1 MDVRAV
7 DTSTL
12 AAKRVEMEPVEP
24 EKEKR
29 AFIVDRITPRTSHE
43 AGGRVSRLKSST
55 ERGAEQNAEHE
66 DHEAVEEQGAP
77 AAESDAEGHGPP
89 ITGSEHILD
98 VKV

>member
-12 AAKRVEMEPVEP
+12 AAKRVEMEHAEP

-55 ERGAEQNAEHE
+55 ERGSEQSAEHE
-66 DHEAVEEQGAP
+66 DREVAEQP
-77 AAESDAEGHGPP
+77 FPESEAEGHGPP
-89 ITGSEHILD
+89 VTGSDHILD

>member
-7 DTSTL
+7 ETSTL
-12 AAKRVEMEPVEP
+12 AATRVEMENAEP

-29 AFIVDRITPRTSHE
+29 AFIVDRIAPRTSHE

-55 ERGAEQNAEHE
+55 ERGSEQNAEHE
-66 DHEAVEEQGAP
+66 DREAVEEQSAP